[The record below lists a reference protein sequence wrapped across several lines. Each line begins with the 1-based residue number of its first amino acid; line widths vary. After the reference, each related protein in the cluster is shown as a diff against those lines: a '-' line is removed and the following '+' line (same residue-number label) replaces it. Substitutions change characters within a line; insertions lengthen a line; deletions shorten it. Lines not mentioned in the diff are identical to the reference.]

1 MVSGPIS
8 ALKRMSRT
16 RPTAKECY
24 VVLRAISGPLRYR
37 IVLLLAGARRGMTV
51 TALADA
57 LGSSL
62 SRVSHQ
68 LRILRQAKV
77 VSATRRNRE
86 MIYALDTA
94 RLHAHV
100 ALRCL

>member
-1 MVSGPIS
+1 
-8 ALKRMSRT
+8 MSRSK
-16 RPTAKECY
+16 PTAKECF

-37 IVLLLAGARRGMTV
+37 IVLLLSGARRGTTV

-86 MIYALDTA
+86 MVYVLDAA
-94 RLHAHV
+94 RLRAHV

>member
-1 MVSGPIS
+1 
-8 ALKRMSRT
+8 MSRT

-86 MIYALDTA
+86 MVYALDTG